1 MSKNIIIL
9 ISVLTLLTTSLWATR
24 TTTPP
29 SPIDHLNIATI
40 LVYDGKYKK
49 ALSELRLVNR
59 SDTNFD
65 SAKYYT
71 TKGVIYLRIENYN
84 RAIKNLNIAIKKTKT
99 KRYIAPKIEEEKP
112 KYLFSLGSH
121 KKTKKTKNIRFYP
134 EKIRAKELGQLYIQ
148 LSQAY
153 YKNKNYQGTIN
164 SLDRAGKIGR
174 DRPALFTL
182 RAECYWKLKQHSN
195 ALDILTKG
203 SKLFPKDSILL
214 KQKFYYFVELKLYQS
229 AITSAKEYMKRSKAS
244 AKEYIVLGQMLMGAN
259 QRDSAIKVLEEA
271 KILFPNEAKISMLLG
286 HLYLKKG
293 MTHTTAHLFEQA
305 SYYNSKYTKESAEMY
320 RRSGNLPHAI
330 YLNSQIKDKVEKLK
344 QKVAIYIGRNEFD
357 KIIGL
362 KDALDRYKMLSDD
375 NILYALAYAYYIVKD
390 YENAEELFKKIT
402 NSELFS
408 KATIVRKN
416 IEKCRDNSM
425 ECI

>member
-1 MSKNIIIL
+1 
-9 ISVLTLLTTSLWATR
+9 
-24 TTTPP
+24 
-29 SPIDHLNIATI
+29 
-40 LVYDGKYKK
+40 
-49 ALSELRLVNR
+49 
-59 SDTNFD
+59 
-65 SAKYYT
+65 
-71 TKGVIYLRIENYN
+71 
-84 RAIKNLNIAIKKTKT
+84 
-99 KRYIAPKIEEEKP
+99 
-112 KYLFSLGSH
+112 
-121 KKTKKTKNIRFYP
+121 
-134 EKIRAKELGQLYIQ
+134 
-148 LSQAY
+148 
-153 YKNKNYQGTIN
+153 
-164 SLDRAGKIGR
+164 
-174 DRPALFTL
+174 
-182 RAECYWKLKQHSN
+182 
-195 ALDILTKG
+195 
-203 SKLFPKDSILL
+203 
-214 KQKFYYFVELKLYQS
+214 
-229 AITSAKEYMKRSKAS
+229 
-244 AKEYIVLGQMLMGAN
+244 MGAN